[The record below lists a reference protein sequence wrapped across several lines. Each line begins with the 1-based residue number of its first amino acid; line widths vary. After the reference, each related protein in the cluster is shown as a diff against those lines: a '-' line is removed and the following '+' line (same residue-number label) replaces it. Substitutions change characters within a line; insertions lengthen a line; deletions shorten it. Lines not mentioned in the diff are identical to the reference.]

1 MSDTSIS
8 TNILKSK
15 TILKSENQI
24 CAKPASIKEILLK
37 FKVKTISKNI
47 EKNIMY
53 SKKKVPNGKKTKKKK
68 IFVRNL
74 LNMMF
79 LYEL

>member
-53 SKKKVPNGKKTKKKK
+53 SKKKVPNRKKTKKKK
-68 IFVRNL
+68 S
-74 LNMMF
+74 
-79 LYEL
+79 LYEIY